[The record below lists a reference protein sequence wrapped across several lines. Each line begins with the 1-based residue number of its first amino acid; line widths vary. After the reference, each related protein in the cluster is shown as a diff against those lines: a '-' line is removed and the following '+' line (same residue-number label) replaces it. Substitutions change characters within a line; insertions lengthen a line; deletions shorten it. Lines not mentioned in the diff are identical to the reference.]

1 MVEPHDLEAE
11 LQRILRKIER
21 MDPFGQMFS
30 EREVLALKLALE
42 LSRSLSASC
51 DPSVH

>member
-21 MDPFGQMFS
+21 MDPFGQLFS
-30 EREVLALKLALE
+30 EREVLALKLAVE
-42 LSRSLSASC
+42 LSRSIY
-51 DPSVH
+51 PSTT